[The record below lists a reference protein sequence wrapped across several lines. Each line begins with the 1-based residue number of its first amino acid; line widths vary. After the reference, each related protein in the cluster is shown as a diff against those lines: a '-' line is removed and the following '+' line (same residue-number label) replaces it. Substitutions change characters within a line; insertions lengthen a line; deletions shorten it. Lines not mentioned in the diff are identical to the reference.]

1 MSQDLI
7 KSIEKLIENGNVS
20 SRVSSIAI
28 GALPIIRQSRLQTT
42 TESIVD
48 TRRIFSIYSMRKKAL
63 AEAGI
68 VALGLDETLQALE
81 EEKND
86 VRLISCENDEYNTV
100 VFCSLDMESIVG
112 IFYFKNSKKSHHPAT
127 TNPGKYREKGN
138 GKEKGKGK
146 K

>member
-112 IFYFKNSKKSHHPAT
+112 IFYFKNSKKST
-127 TNPGKYREKGN
+127 
-138 GKEKGKGK
+138 
-146 K
+146 

>member
-68 VALGLDETLQALE
+68 VAIGLDETLQALE

-86 VRLISCENDEYNTV
+86 VRLISCEDDEYNTV

-112 IFYFKNSKKSHHPAT
+112 IFYFKNSKKST
-127 TNPGKYREKGN
+127 
-138 GKEKGKGK
+138 
-146 K
+146 

>member
-1 MSQDLI
+1 MSQNLI

-28 GALPIIRQSRLQTT
+28 GALPIIRKSRLQTT

-48 TRRIFSIYSMRKKAL
+48 ARRIFSIYSMRKQSL

-68 VALGLDETLQALE
+68 ITLGLDETLQALA

-86 VRLISCENDEYNTV
+86 VRLILCEDDEYNTV
-100 VFCSLDMESIVG
+100 VFCSLDMERIVG
-112 IFYFKNSKKSHHPAT
+112 IFYFKNSKKSA
-127 TNPGKYREKGN
+127 
-138 GKEKGKGK
+138 
-146 K
+146 